1 MLASLLPGVRDLR
14 TPLVAGYTLLL
25 VLWLVFHDAIPTA
38 VEATGIAASIYELRD
53 LLGRPAMLAA
63 LTFVAY
69 VLGSIVLVREAP
81 FFLLG
86 SHRAREA
93 NKAAVKVT
101 RRAALNR
108 KRLGDFVEKIA
119 GPMRGRSGVDGYWD
133 LLPRDINEE
142 LHLFGS
148 VDRANVVLWYV
159 GEVVERERDQL
170 ATRLQASNQSLY
182 DSYDRL
188 RAEAELRFTL
198 FMPLLALI
206 MVVAAQWSWLTA
218 LLVVVPIILAL
229 QGWLRQ
235 VEAQT
240 VVTQA
245 LITGLIA
252 SPTLQRIEAWIQT
265 PPKDPYNHRGDADEV
280 GAVGGP

>member
-1 MLASLLPGVRDLR
+1 M
-14 TPLVAGYTLLL
+14 L
-25 VLWLVFHDAIPTA
+25 VLWLVFHDTIPT
-38 VEATGIAASIYELRD
+38 EATATGMAANLFELGD
-53 LLGRPAMLAA
+53 LMGKAVMFAA

-69 VLGSIVLVREAP
+69 VLGSIALVREVP

-86 SHRAREA
+86 SQRARKA
-93 NKAAVKVT
+93 NKTAVKLT
-101 RRAALNR
+101 RRAALNQE
-108 KRLGDFVEKIA
+108 RLGDFVEKVA
-119 GPMRGRSGVDGYWD
+119 GPMRNRSSVDGYWD

-142 LHLFGS
+142 LNSFGS
-148 VDRANVVLWYV
+148 VDRDNVLLWYV

-188 RAEAELRFTL
+188 RAEAEMRFTL
-198 FMPLLALI
+198 FAPLLALI
-206 MVVAAQWSWLTA
+206 LVSAVQWSWFA
-218 LLVVVPIILAL
+218 GLLVPVPLVLAA

-245 LITGLIA
+245 LMTGLIA
-252 SPTLQRIEAWIQT
+252 SPTLQRIEAWIRN
-265 PPKDPYNHRGDADEV
+265 PPRELP
-280 GAVGGP
+280 